1 MNLIIHQ
8 TGQKVSPLAIQST
21 ISHLTSMNR
30 VYGPNDSI
38 TDFDID
44 LPDFPL
50 VDQLNI
56 PDRYI
61 GHGVTFGLK
70 INDDFAPP

>member
-8 TGQKVSPLAIQST
+8 TGQEVSPLAIQGS
-21 ISHLTSMNR
+21 ISHLTSVNR
-30 VYGPNDSI
+30 VYGPNNAIS
-38 TDFDID
+38 DFDID
-44 LPDFPL
+44 LPDFPF

-61 GHGVTFGLK
+61 GHDVTFGLK
-70 INDDFAPP
+70 INDDFDPL